1 VLLRELVQ
9 TSEAVAATSGRTAKI
24 TEIAGLLRRAGPG
37 EVPVVVAFLSGELR
51 QRQIGVGY
59 ASLGELL
66 RLEPSGQPTA
76 GPWARVPLEQAQAA
90 GAPVTGDPL
99 AEAPGGDT
107 SSGAASAGAADM
119 AATGVS
125 GGTVTGEGPLT
136 VAETD
141 AVFEAVG
148 QVGGAGAQA
157 ERRRLLAGLFGRA
170 SQTEREFLVRLLG
183 GELHQGAL
191 EGVMTEAVARAA
203 GVPAAEVRR
212 AHLLAGSLPLVAGA
226 ALTAAWVPA
235 PAAVPDAAPA
245 TEPAAPDAAPAT
257 EPEPDSGAALAALRA
272 FGLKVGRPLRPMLAS
287 SAATV
292 ADAFARLSPA
302 VVEWKI
308 DGIRI
313 QVHRSGTDVAVFTRT
328 LDDITIRVP
337 EITEAVLALDVRAA
351 VFDGE
356 AVALAPDGRPRPFQ
370 VTASRTG
377 SHMDVARQ
385 RADTPLTPFFFDLLH
400 LDGTDL
406 IDEPAHVRQARLAAV
421 MPAPLLVPRLVTED
435 VDAAGAFFADAV
447 ERGHEGVVV
456 KSPDATYAAG
466 RRGSEWIKVKPRH
479 TLDLVILAA
488 EWGHGRRRGWLSN
501 LHLGARDPATGG
513 LVMLG
518 KTFKGLTDE
527 MLTWQ
532 TKRLLELADPPGS
545 GPAGDLKNAYGV
557 LRVRPE
563 LVVEIAFDGVQ
574 GSPRYPGGVALRFAR
589 VLRHRPDK
597 PAAEADTIESV
608 LALWTGDQPG
618 AGDPG

>member
-1 VLLRELVQ
+1 
-9 TSEAVAATSGRTAKI
+9 
-24 TEIAGLLRRAGPG
+24 
-37 EVPVVVAFLSGELR
+37 
-51 QRQIGVGY
+51 
-59 ASLGELL
+59 
-66 RLEPSGQPTA
+66 
-76 GPWARVPLEQAQAA
+76 
-90 GAPVTGDPL
+90 
-99 AEAPGGDT
+99 
-107 SSGAASAGAADM
+107 
-119 AATGVS
+119 
-125 GGTVTGEGPLT
+125 
-136 VAETD
+136 
-141 AVFEAVG
+141 
-148 QVGGAGAQA
+148 
-157 ERRRLLAGLFGRA
+157 
-170 SQTEREFLVRLLG
+170 
-183 GELHQGAL
+183 
-191 EGVMTEAVARAA
+191 
-203 GVPAAEVRR
+203 
-212 AHLLAGSLPLVAGA
+212 
-226 ALTAAWVPA
+226 
-235 PAAVPDAAPA
+235 
-245 TEPAAPDAAPAT
+245 
-257 EPEPDSGAALAALRA
+257 
-272 FGLKVGRPLRPMLAS
+272 MLAS

-313 QVHRSGTDVAVFTRT
+313 QVHRTGTDVAVFTRT

-337 EITEAVLALDVRAA
+337 EIAEAILALDVRDA

-385 RADTPLTPFFFDLLH
+385 QADTPLTPFFFDLLH
-400 LDGTDL
+400 LDGADL

-421 MPAPLLVPRLVTED
+421 MPAHLQVPRLVTGD
-435 VDAAGAFFADAV
+435 AGAASEFFADAV
-447 ERGHEGVVV
+447 GRGHEGVVV
-456 KSPDATYAAG
+456 KAPDSRYAAG

-501 LHLGARDPATGG
+501 LHLGARDPDTGG

-532 TKRLLELADPPGS
+532 TNRLLELADPPGS
-545 GPAGDLKNAYGV
+545 GPAGDRKDAYGV

-574 GSPRYPGGVALRFAR
+574 ASPRYPGGVALRFAR

-597 PAAEADTIESV
+597 PAA
-608 LALWTGDQPG
+608 
-618 AGDPG
+618 

>member
-1 VLLRELVQ
+1 MLTWGHAAWGVGGLGHNAVVLLRELVQ
-9 TSEAVAATSGRTAKI
+9 TSEAVAATPGRTAKI
-24 TEIAGLLRRAGPG
+24 TEIAGLLRRAGHG

-66 RLEPSGQPTA
+66 RLEPSGQP
-76 GPWARVPLEQAQAA
+76 
-90 GAPVTGDPL
+90 
-99 AEAPGGDT
+99 
-107 SSGAASAGAADM
+107 
-119 AATGVS
+119 
-125 GGTVTGEGPLT
+125 LT

-148 QVGGAGAQA
+148 QVAGAGAQA
-157 ERRRLLAGLFGRA
+157 ERRRLLAVLFGRA
-170 SQTEREFLVRLLG
+170 SQTEREFLVRLLA

-191 EGVMTEAVARAA
+191 EGVMVEAVARAA

-212 AHLLAGSLPLVAGA
+212 AHLLAGSLPLVAQA
-226 ALTAAWVPA
+226 ALTAAW
-235 PAAVPDAAPA
+235 PAAL
-245 TEPAAPDAAPAT
+245 APDPAT
-257 EPEPDSGAALAALRA
+257 EPEPDSGAALATLGA

-308 DGIRI
+308 DGIRV
-313 QVHRSGTDVAVFTRT
+313 QVHRTGTDVAVFTRT

-337 EITEAVLALDVRAA
+337 EIAEAVLALDVQAA

-421 MPAPLLVPRLVTED
+421 MPARLLVPRLVTED

-447 ERGHEGVVV
+447 GRGHEGVVV
-456 KSPDATYAAG
+456 KSPDARYAAG

-479 TLDLVILAA
+479 TLDLVVLAA

-501 LHLGARDPATGG
+501 LHLGARDPATGS

-545 GPAGDLKNAYGV
+545 GPAGDPKNAYGV

-608 LALWTGDQPG
+608 LALWSGDQPG
-618 AGDPG
+618 ARDPD